1 MPIVN
6 RVADLHADISAWRQD
21 IHAHPELL
29 YEVHRTSALVAEKL
43 KEFGCDEVVTGM
55 GRTGVVGLIKGRKR
69 ASEGQDVKTLGLR
82 ADMDALPITE
92 ATGVAYASK
101 NPGVMHA
108 CGHDGHTAMLLGA
121 ARYLAETRNFAGD
134 VAVIFQPAEEGGAGA
149 KAMMDDG
156 LMHRFAIDQ
165 VYGMHSLPGLALGS
179 FAIRPGPYMASGNRV
194 NITIHGVGGHAAFP
208 HNTIDPVLV
217 GAQLIV
223 ALQSVVSRSV
233 DPLQAA
239 VLSMTMFHA
248 GDAGNVIPA
257 SAKLNGTVRTLNPK
271 VRELMARRVREVC
284 DGVAALTGAKIDLDY
299 STGYPVL
306 VNHAAQ
312 TEVAARVASEVAGDG
327 NVDANASPTMGAED
341 FAFMLEQKPGAFI
354 FVGNGDSAGLHH
366 PAYNFND
373 DAILYGTSY
382 WIRLVETQLAA

>member
-21 IHAHPELL
+21 IHANPELL
-29 YEVHRTSALVAEKL
+29 YEVHRTSALVASKL

-55 GRTGVVGLIKGRKR
+55 GKTGVVGLIRGRKPV
-69 ASEGQDVKTLGLR
+69 AEGQHVKTVGLR

-92 ATGVAYASK
+92 ATGVPYASK
-101 NPGVMHA
+101 NAGVMHA

-121 ARYLAETRNFAGD
+121 ARYLAETRNFAGN

-149 KAMMDDG
+149 KAMMNDG
-156 LMHRFAIDQ
+156 LMSRFAIDQ
-165 VYGMHSLPGLALGS
+165 VYGMHSSPGLGIGK

-194 NITIHGVGGHAAFP
+194 NITINGKGGHAAFP

-223 ALQSVVSRSV
+223 ALQSIVSRSV

-239 VLSMTMFHA
+239 VLSITMFHA
-248 GDAGNVIPA
+248 GEATNVIPH
-257 SAKLNGTVRTLNPK
+257 SAKLNGTVRTLDPK
-271 VRELMARRVREVC
+271 VRVLMGKRIKEVC
-284 DGVAALTGAKIDLDY
+284 DGVAALTGAQIDLDY
-299 STGYPVL
+299 TAGYPVL

-312 TEVAARVASEVAGDG
+312 TDIAARVAAEVAGEG
-327 NVDANASPTMGAED
+327 NVDADAVPMMGAED
-341 FAFMLEQKPGAFI
+341 FAFMLEEKPGAFI
-354 FVGNGDSAGLHH
+354 FVGNGNSAGLHH

-373 DAILYGTSY
+373 EAILYGTSY